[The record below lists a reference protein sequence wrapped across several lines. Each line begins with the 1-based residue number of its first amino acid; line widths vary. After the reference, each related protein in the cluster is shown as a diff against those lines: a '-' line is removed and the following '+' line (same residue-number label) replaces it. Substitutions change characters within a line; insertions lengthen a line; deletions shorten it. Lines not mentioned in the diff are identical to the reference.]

1 MNNLPMLK
9 LLRRVRPIEL
19 AALIKWLCRI
29 SYRETQIGARTLW
42 LDPGSNFGQILLS
55 NGNYEPATEA
65 TIRSLLKPG
74 DTFVDVG
81 ANEGYFSL
89 VGGEAVGPAGR
100 VIAVEPQARL
110 WPVIIRNLV
119 LNRLHNCTLAPY
131 AVGVKAGKVDL
142 ILYPSINNG
151 ATSVVS
157 EARKTF
163 FRRQQ
168 AVVMPLASLLNEY
181 GVTSVTVM
189 KIDIEGF
196 ELNALQSLGA
206 WLTDGRVKNLLVEL
220 HPRQLKELGQSV
232 AQVAEL
238 LTRSG
243 YQKVPDTGV
252 ELWQRVR

>member
-1 MNNLPMLK
+1 MLT
-9 LLRRVRPIEL
+9 R
-19 AALIKWLCRI
+19 
-29 SYRETQIGARTLW
+29 
-42 LDPGSNFGQILLS
+42 
-55 NGNYEPATEA
+55 GNYEPAMEA
-65 TIRSLLKPG
+65 TIRRLLKPG

-89 VGGEAVGPAGR
+89 VGGEAVGPVGR
-100 VIAVEPQARL
+100 VIAVEPQSRL

-151 ATSVVS
+151 ATSIVS

-163 FRRQQ
+163 FPRQK
-168 AVVMPLASLLNEY
+168 AMIMPLATLLREY
-181 GVTSVTVM
+181 GTTSVAVM

-196 ELNALQSLGA
+196 ELNALQGLGE
-206 WLTDGRVKNLLVEL
+206 WLSDGRVKNLLVEL

-232 AQVAEL
+232 EQVAEL